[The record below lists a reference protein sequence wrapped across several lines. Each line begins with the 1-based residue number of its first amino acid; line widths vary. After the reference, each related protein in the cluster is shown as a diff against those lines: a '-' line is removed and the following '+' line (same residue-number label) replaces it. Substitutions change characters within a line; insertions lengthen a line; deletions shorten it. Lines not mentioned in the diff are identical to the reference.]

1 VCQTGVGTN
10 NMKSLVVA
18 QHACQSVSCSWYF
31 FVSIPQGSR
40 RRGDKLIFACW
51 DESKSVICTSK
62 HQFGSSMVDEES
74 SVYWHLQSGDVA
86 AERSGFAH
94 QMALQHSKPEVRD
107 ETVDLAV
114 VFTLGV
120 APDRDVAPAQR
131 AHTNICQHSPALG
144 SQAPDQVTPA
154 GRRLWLS
161 K

>member
-1 VCQTGVGTN
+1 V
-10 NMKSLVVA
+10 M
-18 QHACQSVSCSWYF
+18 
-31 FVSIPQGSR
+31 
-40 RRGDKLIFACW
+40 
-51 DESKSVICTSK
+51 CTSK

-144 SQAPDQVTPA
+144 SQAPDQLTPA